1 MIVIRAD
8 LISFDNCTVY
18 SSPTE
23 MSFVE
28 CTVQCAKT
36 RSCYMNQLKSSI
48 CILCGSNWRLSLKNN
63 TNVLPTGIKMQTT
76 TTRPKVCPDKWT
88 MFQRG
93 SFQWCLSV
101 RIFLISIF
109 LELLGN
115 NPQVVIGRKENYPIF
130 NYTAAV
136 DTCLK
141 LNSTLSGPNGMEERD
156 FVRDMS
162 VRVIEKI
169 PHPAARVWIDGTR
182 KAECSGSTWKQIPE
196 CSGTNVIL

>member
-156 FVRDMS
+156 FVRGIGKVED
-162 VRVIEKI
+162 VGDQDE
-169 PHPAARVWIDGTR
+169 
-182 KAECSGSTWKQIPE
+182 
-196 CSGTNVIL
+196 